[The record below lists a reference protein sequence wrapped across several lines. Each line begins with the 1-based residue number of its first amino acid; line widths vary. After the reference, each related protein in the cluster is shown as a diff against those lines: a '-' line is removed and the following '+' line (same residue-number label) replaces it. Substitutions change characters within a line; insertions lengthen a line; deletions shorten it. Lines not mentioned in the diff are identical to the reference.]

1 VRAAAHAAARTVGH
15 EIREGLSF
23 LWRHAGLRANTL
35 LVLIAVLG
43 AGAFYPLTFIMAV
56 RVLRGGARAFGI
68 MEAAIAL
75 GYLVGAVAMG
85 ALGNRV
91 RKGLTIT
98 IGLAVMGAAYVLVS
112 TATSLAMVVAPLV
125 LHGIANAAFL
135 ISVDTYFQ
143 QTVPEH
149 LRGRVWGVRFT
160 LTQGLY
166 ALSVL
171 GGGALAGTSIGV
183 RPLFVVAGA
192 IVALAGIG
200 GLFVREVRDAR

>member
-1 VRAAAHAAARTVGH
+1 
-15 EIREGLSF
+15 
-23 LWRHAGLRANTL
+23 
-35 LVLIAVLG
+35 
-43 AGAFYPLTFIMAV
+43 
-56 RVLRGGARAFGI
+56 
-68 MEAAIAL
+68 
-75 GYLVGAVAMG
+75 
-85 ALGNRV
+85 
-91 RKGLTIT
+91 
-98 IGLAVMGAAYVLVS
+98 
-112 TATSLAMVVAPLV
+112 V

-143 QTVPEH
+143 QSVPEH

-160 LTQGLY
+160 LTQGTY

-171 GGGALAGTSIGV
+171 AGAALAGTSIGV